1 MPGAGSQF
9 IVRSLRKLL
18 IVNRINDLQA
28 GRAILSVVETEV
40 TPLKTRIGILSVTI
54 PHTYPRGKTT
64 YWQRAIPKDLRERYG
79 AATVKAKLRSTG
91 VVQMAR
97 DVAALDAAI
106 EADWRALREAP
117 DAVPTTV
124 RGQAEELLAAWGL
137 SASAAGNDDD
147 ALSAFY
153 DVLDRKRERHANG
166 DEAVYRESSGSEY
179 LTPPEVDAA
188 RLLAG
193 KAPALSAPRPLLN
206 DALEEF
212 LRRHKKRNQ
221 VAFCTYSRRSF
232 AKLTEAIGN
241 KPIEEVTRADGH
253 AFITAMLADGLATAT
268 VRRNLNTAR
277 AVMTA
282 YILEKEVNRSNPFAK
297 LDIPDEGQDAEDAVP
312 YSAEELAKTVQAA
325 KKADDERRW
334 IVAMLADTGAR
345 LGEVVGLTLDE
356 IELDGATPHIV
367 LKHQPW
373 RRLKNDSSVRDVPLV
388 GSALWAA
395 KRIKATALEGQRFA
409 FPTYNA
415 AKKTSSNSASATL
428 NKWVKDVVMID
439 HTMHDLRHTM
449 ADRLR
454 DVQCPADVRLAIGG
468 WTVKGEGEGYGK
480 GYTLRVMAGWLRK
493 VAAQ

>member
-1 MPGAGSQF
+1 M
-9 IVRSLRKLL
+9 
-18 IVNRINDLQA
+18 
-28 GRAILSVVETEV
+28 VETEV
-40 TPLKTRIGILSVTI
+40 TLLKTRIGNLTVTI
-54 PHTYPRGKTT
+54 PHTYKRGTTT
-64 YWQRAIPKDLRERYG
+64 YWQRAIPKDLRERFG
-79 AATVKAKLRSTG
+79 ASMVKAKLQAQG
-91 VVQMAR
+91 VVPMGR
-97 DVAALDAAI
+97 EVRALDDAI
-106 EADWRALREAP
+106 EANLRALRASS

-137 SASAAGNDDD
+137 SPSPQGNDED
-147 ALSAFY
+147 ALSVFY
-153 DVLDRKRERHANG
+153 DVLDRKRERHAQG
-166 DEAVYRESSGSEY
+166 DEEIYRDASGSEY
-179 LTPPEVDAA
+179 LTAPEVDAA

-193 KAPALSAPRPLLN
+193 KASALATPKPLLN

-221 VAFCTYSRRSF
+221 AAFCTYSRRSF

-241 KPIEEVTRADGH
+241 KPVEDVTRADGH
-253 AFITAMLADGLATAT
+253 SFITAMLGDGLATAT

-312 YSAEELAKTVQAA
+312 YSAEELSTTMGAA
-325 KKADDERRW
+325 RNADDERRW

-345 LGEVVGLTLDE
+345 LGEIVGLTLYE
-356 IELDGATPHIV
+356 IDLTGPTPHIV

-395 KRIKATALEGQRFA
+395 KRITGTAAEGQRFA
-409 FPTYNA
+409 FPTYNSSQ
-415 AKKTSSNSASATL
+415 KTSSNSASATL
-428 NKWVKDVVMID
+428 NKWVKDVVKID

-480 GYTLRVMAGWLRK
+480 GYTLRVKAQWMRK
-493 VAAQ
+493 VVAQ